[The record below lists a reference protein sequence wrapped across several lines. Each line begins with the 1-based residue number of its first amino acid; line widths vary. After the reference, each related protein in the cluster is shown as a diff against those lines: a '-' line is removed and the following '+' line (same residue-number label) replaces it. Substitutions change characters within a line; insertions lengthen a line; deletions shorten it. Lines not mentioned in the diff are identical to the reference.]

1 MSSPAR
7 ASIGDLFAPELRGA
21 TVAILLTVALA
32 AFEGLAVA
40 AALPQVAADL
50 GGIDLLPWVITSFL
64 LTSGV
69 ATVAT
74 GPLVDA
80 LGVQRVFKV
89 AVAVFA
95 IGGVVAGLTTTM
107 PLMIAARLVQG
118 AGAGATIAVGLAA
131 VGLAFP
137 GALVGR
143 AFALNST
150 VWGVMGVAAPG
161 LAAALLTVGSW
172 RWIFLINLPL
182 GLIAL
187 AAGWRALPAE
197 PAAPGRAQIDTT
209 GLVLVAA
216 FTAAL
221 LVAVDAIGP
230 VSVPAGAVAAGLAW
244 LYLRRARAAHAP
256 ALKPRHVTVAP
267 FGPLAWSV
275 SLLLAGAFTMV
286 AFVPLYVSGGR
297 SAGAALTAWSVLFF
311 TVGWTTGAN
320 AASRALD
327 RTTEWTVM
335 AVGHGLVVGNASLV
349 GLLALVDAPLWTV
362 FAALTAMGTGVGAST
377 NAALTLLRA
386 VAHDDELG
394 RATAAH
400 QFLRNQG
407 FAIGAALGGA
417 VILLVVGRA
426 VGDVERVRELLA
438 GEVADTSALVSSALA
453 DGFGA
458 AALAGATVATS
469 GLVPLVALRR
479 HLTRAAIPDSSTP

>member
-1 MSSPAR
+1 MPSPPR
-7 ASIGDLFAPELRGA
+7 ASIGDLFAPQLRGA

-69 ATVAT
+69 ATVAA

-89 AVAVFA
+89 AVATFA
-95 IGGVVAGLTTTM
+95 LGGVAAGLTTTM
-107 PLMIAARLVQG
+107 PLMIIARLVQG

-137 GALVGR
+137 SALVGR
-143 AFALNST
+143 AFALNSA
-150 VWGVMGVAAPG
+150 VWGAMGVAAPG

-172 RWIFLINLPL
+172 RLIFLINLPL
-182 GLIAL
+182 GVIAL
-187 AAGWRALPAE
+187 LVGSRALPAE
-197 PAAPGRAQIDTT
+197 PAAPGRVRVDVT
-209 GLVLVAA
+209 GLVLVTA

-221 LVAVDAIGP
+221 LVTVDAIGP
-230 VSVPAGAVAAGLAW
+230 VSVPAAAVTTVLAW
-244 LYLRRARAAHAP
+244 LYLRHARAVDAP
-256 ALKPRHVTVAP
+256 ALKPRHLMTAP
-267 FGPLAWSV
+267 FGPMAWTV

-297 SAGAALTAWSVLFF
+297 GAGAAITAWSVLFF

-320 AASRALD
+320 VSSRALD
-327 RTTEWTVM
+327 RATEWSVI
-335 AVGHGLVVGNASLV
+335 AVGVVLVVANAVLV
-349 GLLALVDAPLWTV
+349 GVLALVDAPLWTV
-362 FAALTAMGTGVGAST
+362 FVALTAMGTGVGAST

-386 VAHDDELG
+386 VADDDELG

-417 VILLVVGRA
+417 VILLVVGRV
-426 VGDVERVRELLA
+426 VGDVERVRGLLA
-438 GEVADTSALVSSALA
+438 GDTAEASLTVGTALA
-453 DGFGA
+453 DGFAA
-458 AALAGATVATS
+458 AALTGAVVAAS
-469 GLVPLVALRR
+469 GVVPLLRLRR
-479 HLTRAAIPDSSTP
+479 HLAPGGRR